1 MSIPVVQTAE
11 LGHQTGLMGGGE
23 EALGDLGVLEVG
35 RLLSLLMLWNHKTPI
50 CNKPE
55 IHTKAEV
62 ASWPPWSLQG
72 RPW

>member
-1 MSIPVVQTAE
+1 
-11 LGHQTGLMGGGE
+11 MGGGE

-35 RLLSLLMLWNHKTPI
+35 RLLSLLVLWNHKTPI